1 MQKMLLL
8 LYRNLF
14 PSAKSL
20 PLHIFKRGGYSLY
33 YLDEETEKLCSF
45 SELGNECYRNNSQ
58 IWVSWASKYV
68 HRTFVSGAKCFYT
81 WTHFEASTRK
91 WMSLVS
97 WLMWSQQEMY
107 EASHRIHPTK
117 YVQGKKE
124 KKDSSVCIFILS
136 DYCFFPKYASLKSTV
151 Y

>member
-1 MQKMLLL
+1 MQAMLLL

-45 SELGNECYRNNSQ
+45 PELGNECYRNNSQ

-68 HRTFVSGAKCFYT
+68 HHSQDFCLRGKMFLHVDTFWG
-81 WTHFEASTRK
+81 
-91 WMSLVS
+91 
-97 WLMWSQQEMY
+97 
-107 EASHRIHPTK
+107 
-117 YVQGKKE
+117 
-124 KKDSSVCIFILS
+124 
-136 DYCFFPKYASLKSTV
+136 
-151 Y
+151 